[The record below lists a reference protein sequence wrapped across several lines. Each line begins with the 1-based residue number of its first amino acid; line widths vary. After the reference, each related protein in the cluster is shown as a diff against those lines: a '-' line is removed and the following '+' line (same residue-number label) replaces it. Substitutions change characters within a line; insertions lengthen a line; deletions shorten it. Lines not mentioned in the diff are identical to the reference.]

1 MRWLVDAMNV
11 IGSRPDG
18 WWRDRP
24 GAMRKLAKS
33 LEALA
38 AATGDEVAV
47 AFEGSTVPDL
57 PGGSDG
63 SGGSGGSG
71 GGLRVLYARRKGPNA
86 ADDRIVEEV
95 AADRDPASL
104 TVVTADRELS
114 RRVRELGASVVG
126 PSVLL
131 ARLAELPLEAPG

>member
-57 PGGSDG
+57 PAGSDG

-131 ARLAELPLEAPG
+131 ARLAELPLEAPD

>member
-1 MRWLVDAMNV
+1 MVDAMNV

-24 GAMRKLAKS
+24 GAMRKLAES
-33 LEALA
+33 LKALA

-47 AFEGSTVPDL
+47 AFEGSTVADL
-57 PGGSDG
+57 PAGSN
-63 SGGSGGSG
+63 
-71 GGLRVLYARRKGPNA
+71 GGLRVLHARRKGPNA

-95 AADRDPASL
+95 AADLYPASL

-131 ARLAELPLEAPG
+131 AQLAELPVEAAD